1 MKNWL
6 KKCSVAL
13 LVLSMIGTTMP
24 AYAADAPAAEEQTT
38 ESRQTEG
45 KTSEPQTDESQ
56 QQEEQPAEEEQT
68 TEEQQSVSENDQG
81 EVVQEQEEA
90 PEQENQTEQSRMNY
104 AYVES
109 PYLETPDTQRIVV
122 SWGEED
128 EYIDQMVLHVR
139 KDDDTWEDW
148 EISRSEG
155 NLYLFEK
162 YYEDEYQSGTYEVVS
177 ISVTENG
184 ETTDYALADL
194 QMEAKFG
201 VNQEYD
207 GIDELQP
214 VDEEQEEAAA
224 EDAVGISVS
233 TLNEDGTIEEQNS
246 IEDALDAARTDV
258 LASTPAMMSLDD
270 DSGISTQATR
280 SGKIVVALD
289 PGHDDRDAGASYYG
303 LREEALTL
311 KIANYCKEELEKYA

>member
-13 LVLSMIGTTMP
+13 LVFSMIGTTMP
-24 AYAADAPAAEEQTT
+24 VYAADAPAAKTQTT
-38 ESRQTEG
+38 TEDQTEEP
-45 KTSEPQTDESQ
+45 KSEVQAEESQVEEPQ
-56 QQEEQPAEEEQT
+56 QQEQT
-68 TEEQQSVSENDQG
+68 SEEQQSVDENVEG
-81 EVVQEQEEA
+81 EQDVQEQEA
-90 PEQENQTEQSRMNY
+90 PEQETTEQEAQPEESSMNY

-109 PYLETPDTQRIVV
+109 PYLQTPETQRIVV
-122 SWGEED
+122 SWGTED
-128 EYIDQMVLHVR
+128 EYIEQMVLHVR

-148 EISRSEG
+148 CISRSEG

-194 QMEAKFG
+194 KMEAKFG

-233 TLNEDGTIEEQNS
+233 TLNENGTIEEQNS

-270 DSGISTQATR
+270 DSGISTQAAR

-289 PGHDDRDAGASYYG
+289 PGHDDRDTWSER
-303 LREEALTL
+303 LWFDDEEALTL
-311 KIANYCKEELEKYA
+311 EDR

>member
-1 MKNWL
+1 M
-6 KKCSVAL
+6 
-13 LVLSMIGTTMP
+13 
-24 AYAADAPAAEEQTT
+24 Y
-38 ESRQTEG
+38 
-45 KTSEPQTDESQ
+45 
-56 QQEEQPAEEEQT
+56 
-68 TEEQQSVSENDQG
+68 
-81 EVVQEQEEA
+81 
-90 PEQENQTEQSRMNY
+90 
-104 AYVES
+104 
-109 PYLETPDTQRIVV
+109 
-122 SWGEED
+122 
-128 EYIDQMVLHVR
+128 
-139 KDDDTWEDW
+139 
-148 EISRSEG
+148 SRSEG

-194 QMEAKFG
+194 KMEAKFG

-233 TLNEDGTIEEQNS
+233 TLNENGTIEEQNS

-270 DSGISTQATR
+270 DSGISTQAAR

-311 KIANYCKEELEKYA
+311 KIANYCKEELEKHVGVEVYMDKDIFRSVLIRMNTGRWMYYGESKCSGKSRGEDICQFSSECSIISSKRCRGYYSKL